1 MVNATVRRS
10 SESPMNDEYED
21 DEEDTFV
28 KVDTD
33 SADEY
38 APAAAAN
45 HHHHQPLLM
54 VQPPGALH
62 AVYTQ
67 PLLSAAA
74 AGAVMNRSVTV
85 K

>member
-1 MVNATVRRS
+1 MR
-10 SESPMNDEYED
+10 DEYED

-38 APAAAAN
+38 APATVAN
-45 HHHHQPLLM
+45 HHHQPLLM

-62 AVYTQ
+62 GVYAQ

-74 AGAVMNRSVTV
+74 AGVVMNR
-85 K
+85 